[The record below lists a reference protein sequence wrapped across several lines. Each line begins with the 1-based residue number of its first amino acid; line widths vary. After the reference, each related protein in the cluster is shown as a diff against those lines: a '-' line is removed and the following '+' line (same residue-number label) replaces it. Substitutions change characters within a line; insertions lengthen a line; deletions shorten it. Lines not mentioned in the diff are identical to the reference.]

1 MPTDSVSTAQL
12 ATTELCRETVFGALY
27 SIGHILRGAYLVDGV
42 DGDAEVG
49 HVEEDGQDTQQYRY
63 SVEEGLHYAVP
74 VLPLEG
80 QGAHHAALR
89 SICGHKKHRKVFIGC
104 SGALSF
110 YIYAASN
117 P

>member
-1 MPTDSVSTAQL
+1 M
-12 ATTELCRETVFGALY
+12 
-27 SIGHILRGAYLVDGV
+27 
-42 DGDAEVG
+42 G
-49 HVEEDGQDTQQYRY
+49 HVEEDGQDTQQYGY
-63 SVEEGLHYAVP
+63 IVEEGLHYAAP

-80 QGAHHAALR
+80 QEAHHAALR

-110 YIYAASN
+110 NVSASH

>member
-1 MPTDSVSTAQL
+1 MLTDSVSTAQL
-12 ATTELCRETVFGALY
+12 AATELCRETVFGALY
-27 SIGHILRGAYLVDGV
+27 PTRHILRTTYLVDGV

-49 HVEEDGQDTQQYRY
+49 HIEEDGQDTQQYGY
-63 SVEEGLHYAVP
+63 IVEEGLHDAAP

-80 QGAHHAALR
+80 LGAHHAALR

-110 YIYAASN
+110 YIYASHS
-117 P
+117 